1 MPYLVEPTWARR
13 LETTLRTGLYVM
25 VFIMGFAAVFF
36 TPITITG
43 VVGVL
48 TIKIA
53 GWVLMACSLSSI
65 YGAATRCYTYEWVSI
80 WLIAG
85 AFFSYLFSIWVLVD
99 ADELTRMMQASAVS
113 IAFLA
118 ILIRGVQL
126 TVTAK
131 KNRDAHRYFKVRG

>member
-1 MPYLVEPTWARR
+1 MPYLVEPPWARR
-13 LETTLRTGLYVM
+13 VETGLRTLLYLFVL
-25 VFIMGFAAVFF
+25 VMGFAAVFL
-36 TPITITG
+36 TPLTVAG

-53 GWVLMACSLSSI
+53 GWVLMVCSLSSL
-65 YGAATRCYTYEWVSI
+65 YGAFTRRYQFEWVSI
-80 WLIAG
+80 WMIAG
-85 AFFSYLFSIWVLVD
+85 AFFSYLISVWALVD
-99 ADELTRMMQASAVS
+99 GETMTRLMQASAVS
-113 IAFLA
+113 VAFLA